1 LDYILAHPSASAQI
15 SWEFWWWA
23 KGHRWPTTR
32 TLRTAA
38 RGWGRL
44 LLVVHRGAASLL
56 SIRISRCDINR
67 TGFAV
72 GRNDDAPGQS
82 DFTVLRGGNVH
93 GLAFTLFIQRMA
105 ACGAPAHR
113 SSFPTNLTG
122 HSQWA

>member
-1 LDYILAHPSASAQI
+1 MGHSSRLFKAAHYRNC
-15 SWEFWWWA
+15 WWWA
-23 KGHRWPTTR
+23 KRHRWPTTR

-56 SIRISRCDINR
+56 SIRISRCDIDR

-82 DFTVLRGGNVH
+82 DFTVLRGGERQCAVVY
-93 GLAFTLFIQRMA
+93 LFIR
-105 ACGAPAHR
+105 AHV
-113 SSFPTNLTG
+113 
-122 HSQWA
+122 